1 MTVLMK
7 IFERRKSIELFI
19 RCNLLL
25 QIKTEQE
32 LTNVKLLYFMTLLT
46 ENLVSLKS
54 SGFQELDFI
63 LLYKC

>member
-46 ENLVSLKS
+46 ENFVSLKS
-54 SGFQELDFI
+54 LVSRT
-63 LLYKC
+63 

>member
-19 RCNLLL
+19 RCNLFL

-32 LTNVKLLYFMTLLT
+32 LTNIKLLYFMTLLT

-54 SGFQELDFI
+54 LVSRT
-63 LLYKC
+63 

>member
-7 IFERRKSIELFI
+7 IFDLFI
-19 RCNLLL
+19 RCNLFL
-25 QIKTEQE
+25 QITTEQE
-32 LTNVKLLYFMTLLT
+32 LTNVKFLYFMTLLT
-46 ENLVSLKS
+46 ENFVSLKS

>member
-32 LTNVKLLYFMTLLT
+32 LTNVKLLYFMILLT

-54 SGFQELDFI
+54 LVSRT
-63 LLYKC
+63 